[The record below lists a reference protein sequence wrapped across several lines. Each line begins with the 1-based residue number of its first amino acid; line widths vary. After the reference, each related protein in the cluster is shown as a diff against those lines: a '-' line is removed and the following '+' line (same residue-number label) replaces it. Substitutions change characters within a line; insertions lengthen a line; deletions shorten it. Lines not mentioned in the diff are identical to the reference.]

1 MVWVFVCCSSP
12 ESIQLDSN
20 FIFFGGNLE
29 LAMFLRKTRDVIQ
42 NLSFD

>member
-1 MVWVFVCCSSP
+1 MGFFCCCSLS

-29 LAMFLRKTRDVIQ
+29 LAMFLRKARDVIQ
-42 NLSFD
+42 DLFFD